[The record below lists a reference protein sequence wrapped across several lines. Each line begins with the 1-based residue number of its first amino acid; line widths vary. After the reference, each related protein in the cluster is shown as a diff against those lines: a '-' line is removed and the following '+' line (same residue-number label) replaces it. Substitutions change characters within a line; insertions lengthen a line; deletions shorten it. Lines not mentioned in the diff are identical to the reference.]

1 MAAPLLLA
9 LLVKAVR
16 RDGPCSWPS
25 RDETHPTG
33 RRVLVYVNCDGLHC
47 EETLGGARIWG
58 TNLGQSLAM
67 LGYDVAFGREC
78 MQTGADVVIM
88 PASHVG
94 RHSPR
99 SHSKQLQVA
108 TKVNNVHPGEVAL
121 TDVVVVGS
129 WLHGHS
135 NHAISGWSFAQKT
148 LVLKHVEVPT
158 GCCGPCRWVADPI
171 FTSRCTGRGLSL
183 RLALPHCATTG
194 MPTTSCWQQI
204 CTPASVGLLSKPGYT

>member
-1 MAAPLLLA
+1 MGYESGAEFGNAGL
-9 LLVKAVR
+9 R
-16 RDGPCSWPS
+16 RRIWTRMHAYGG
-25 RDETHPTG
+25 G
-33 RRVLVYVNCDGLHC
+33 RGHN
-47 EETLGGARIWG
+47 ARITCG
-58 TNLGQSLAM
+58 PPL
-67 LGYDVAFGREC
+67 
-78 MQTGADVVIM
+78 
-88 PASHVG
+88 PALTQQA
-94 RHSPR
+94 
-99 SHSKQLQVA
+99 QLQVA